1 MGAPLH
7 PAPGECY
14 HCGQALQPGAVFVA
28 RLQHGTESVCCAG
41 CQAVAEMIAGAG
53 LSDFYRFRSG
63 PSASM
68 GAPATA
74 TPRAGSTDWGV
85 YDRPDVAASLLRRQP
100 DRDGEGQSVML
111 ALAGMR
117 CAACSWLI
125 ERAVQQL
132 PGVLDCRV
140 NTATARARVVIDTAR
155 TPLSAVLERIA
166 RLGYEPHPVGAA
178 GAADAVRDERRTGL
192 KRLAVSGFGMM
203 QVMMFAVALYYGA
216 YRGMDPTL
224 EAYLRLASMLVTVP
238 VVLYAGWPFLQS
250 AWAALRARAI
260 NMDVP
265 VSIALLLAFA
275 ASVVNSLR
283 SDGEVYF
290 DSVTMFIFF
299 LTLGRYIEMVARH
312 RTSSVTD
319 ALARLT
325 PFTAHRISAAGIEDV
340 STAALAIGDR
350 ILVRSGE
357 SVPADGEVL
366 AGTSRCD
373 ESLLTGESQPVM
385 RRAGDAVI
393 AGALLLDSSIE
404 VRVTAVGEATVLS
417 GIVRLL
423 DRAQTA
429 KPRLARAA
437 DRTATWFLGRILI
450 GAALVGLLWLWI
462 DPDRALAATLAVL
475 VVTCPCALSLA
486 TPAAISAATAALA
499 RRGVLVTRPDAI
511 EALASADTVVFDKT
525 GTLTRGVVRLE
536 RCTTLA
542 DIDEATCRDIA
553 AALERGSE
561 HPLARAF
568 MTAATST
575 DVTDLHVEPGAGVEG
590 LVAGQRYRIGRPDY
604 VVALQGVRSPG
615 STDPGATDDVVL
627 LGSERGIL
635 AEFHVEDALRPEAPN
650 AVAALRAQG
659 LSVALLSGDAA
670 AKVATIAARCRIDDW
685 FSRQTPAGKLKR
697 SRDMAAAGRKVLMI
711 GDGINDAPVLRGAAV
726 AIAMGRGSALAQA
739 SADLVLVNDDLGAV
753 PHAIE
758 TARRTLRIMRQN
770 LAWAAAYNFLAL
782 PLAAL
787 GMVPPWAASIGMSLS
802 SILVVL
808 NALRLA
814 PVHADRAPPAVT
826 QSMQAGAVPAPAGGF
841 AS

>member
-1 MGAPLH
+1 MTAPLH
-7 PAPGECY
+7 PAGECY

-28 RLQHGTESVCCAG
+28 RLPQGPESVCCAG

-53 LSDFYRFRSG
+53 LADFYRFRSG
-63 PSASM
+63 PSAPM
-68 GAPATA
+68 DGPGT
-74 TPRAGSTDWGV
+74 TDNRAGGTDWKV
-85 YDRPDVAASLLRRQP
+85 YDRPDVAAALLRRQP
-100 DRDGEGQSVML
+100 GSDGDGRSVML

-125 ERAVQQL
+125 ERAVTQL

-140 NTATARARVVIDTAR
+140 NTATARALVTIDTAT

-166 RLGYEPHPVGAA
+166 QLGYQPHPVGAA
-178 GAADAVRDERRTGL
+178 GAEDAVRDERRTGL

-203 QVMMFAVALYYGA
+203 QVMMFAVALYFGA
-216 YRGMDPTL
+216 YRGMDPVL
-224 EAYLRLASMLVTVP
+224 ETYLRLASMLVTVP

-250 AWAALRARAI
+250 AWAALRARSI

-265 VSIALLLAFA
+265 VSLALVLAFA

-283 SDGEVYF
+283 SAGEVYF

-340 STAALAIGDR
+340 STAALAAGDR

-385 RRAGDAVI
+385 RRTGDAVI

-404 VRVTAVGEATVLS
+404 VRVTAVGEGTVLS

-423 DRAQTA
+423 DRAQTG

-499 RRGVLVTRPDAI
+499 RRGILVTKPDAI
-511 EALASADTVVFDKT
+511 EALATADTVVFDKT
-525 GTLTRGVVRLE
+525 GTLTRGAVRLE
-536 RCTTLA
+536 RCRTRA
-542 DIDEATCRDIA
+542 DVDEATCRDIA

-568 MTAATST
+568 MATSNLT
-575 DVTDLHVEPGAGVEG
+575 DVTDLHVEAGAGVEG
-590 LVAGQRYRIGRPDY
+590 RVAGRRYRIGRPDY
-604 VVALQGVRSPG
+604 VAALQGAQAPPA
-615 STDPGATDDVVL
+615 TGAGVQDDVVL
-627 LGSERGIL
+627 LGSEHGVL
-635 AEFHVEDALRPEAPN
+635 AEFHLEDALRAEAPR

-659 LSVALLSGDAA
+659 LTVALLSGDAA
-670 AKVATIAARCRIDDW
+670 AKVAAIAGRCRIDDW
-685 FSRQTPAGKLKR
+685 FARQTPAGKLER
-697 SRDMAAAGRKVLMI
+697 SRDMAAAGRKVLMV
-711 GDGINDAPVLRGAAV
+711 GDGINDAPVLQGAAV

-753 PHAIE
+753 PEAIA

-814 PVHADRAPPAVT
+814 PVPANREQPVST
-826 QSMQAGAVPAPAGGF
+826 RSATPDALPAPAGGF